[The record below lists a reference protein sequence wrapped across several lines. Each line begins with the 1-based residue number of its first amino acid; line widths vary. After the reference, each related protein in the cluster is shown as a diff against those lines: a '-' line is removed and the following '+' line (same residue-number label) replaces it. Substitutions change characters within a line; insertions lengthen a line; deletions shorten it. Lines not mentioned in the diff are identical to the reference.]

1 MNLSSAQ
8 PAHARGPLV
17 LARMDVLRDVDAVRR
32 MLCVIAPVYAWEIAP
47 GVLVSNASVIWD
59 NGGIKFRIMN
69 VNRLK
74 LRFTKCM
81 NYWHSSSIS
90 RIAYGRTSNSGR
102 THVFPEMISDMT

>member
-1 MNLSSAQ
+1 MITNQSHVYHIVIIMNLSSAQ

-32 MLCVIAPVYAWEIAP
+32 MLCAIAPVYAWEIAP

-59 NGGIKFRIMN
+59 KGGIKFRIMN

-74 LRFTKCM
+74 LRFTRCM
-81 NYWHSSSIS
+81 HYWHSS
-90 RIAYGRTSNSGR
+90 YNSG
-102 THVFPEMISDMT
+102 IA

>member
-1 MNLSSAQ
+1 
-8 PAHARGPLV
+8 
-17 LARMDVLRDVDAVRR
+17 
-32 MLCVIAPVYAWEIAP
+32 MLCAIAPVHAWEIAP
-47 GVLVSNASVIWD
+47 GVLVSKASVIGD
-59 NGGIKFRIMN
+59 NGGIIFRIMN